1 MTYKNIH
8 GSTIHNRKNTEN
20 NPVFINWNMISV
32 MRYMMYRVDY
42 KCVVKCTTVS
52 QNAWINLSVT
62 VPCEKKLVAKD
73 YIQHVPFL

>member
-1 MTYKNIH
+1 
-8 GSTIHNRKNTEN
+8 
-20 NPVFINWNMISV
+20 MISV
-32 MRYMMYRVDY
+32 MRYITYSVDY

-62 VPCEKKLVAKD
+62 MPCEKKLVAKD